1 MNYRAIYVGVIAVF
15 ISIIIVYTI
24 ISVKQSEVIGRLTDK
39 KITAQKLNSDLDYL
53 LHTIAA
59 INPDPYH
66 NTSKDRISSL
76 TNQIKGKLK
85 DPMTGIEFF
94 RLISPLISAY
104 NDAHLVVNNGL
115 YFKEFEQAGGRLFP
129 LSVIID
135 PNINRIFLKATVGKN
150 QNISK
155 GKELVSINNIS
166 CKSIL
171 DKLSQLYPG
180 DSEAYKVAIL
190 ENGFAICLWKEFG
203 FNGSFRILFK
213 DGSSETVKGLFV
225 ADWLNIRKRKVFFEC
240 KCLQDHGQDIAY
252 IKLSSLEYEKKQ
264 QFDGFLVKS
273 FENIHQWGCRSLI
286 IDIRSNFGGSTL
298 LAKQLFNY
306 ITKNP
311 YSIEWENKSFK
322 NGKLITEGDR
332 KLTTPELEEN
342 KFTGKV
348 YLLVN
353 ATTFSSAY
361 MMANAFKFYK
371 LGTVIGD
378 IGSEK
383 MLVSG
388 EPIFFTLPN
397 SQINGFC
404 PSSFFLLPNTL
415 GKDSRLIPDHVVVQ
429 SFEDR
434 LQDKDVQL
442 DFCFKLIGG

>member
-1 MNYRAIYVGVIAVF
+1 MNYKAIYVGVIAFF
-15 ISIIIVYTI
+15 ILIIIVYAI
-24 ISVKQSEVIGRLTDK
+24 ISVKQSAETGSYTDK
-39 KITAQKLNSDLDYL
+39 KISAQKLNSDLDYL
-53 LHTIAA
+53 LQTIAV

-76 TNQIKGKLK
+76 TNEIKGKLNH
-85 DPMTGIEFF
+85 PMTGIEFF

-104 NDAHLVVNNGL
+104 NDGHLVINNGI
-115 YFKEFEQAGGRLFP
+115 YFKEFEQVGGKLFP

-135 PNINRIFLKATVGKN
+135 ANTNRIFLKAAVGKN

-166 CKSIL
+166 CTSIL

-180 DSEAYKVAIL
+180 DSEAYKAAIL

-213 DGSSETVKGLFV
+213 DGSSETVNGLLV
-225 ADWLNIRKRKVFFEC
+225 ADWLNIKKRKVFFEC
-240 KCLQDHGQDIAY
+240 KRLQDHGQDIAY
-252 IKLSSLEYEKKQ
+252 LKLLSLEYEKKP
-264 QFDGFLVKS
+264 QFDEFLVKS
-273 FENIHQWGCRSLI
+273 FEKIHQWGCRSLI
-286 IDIRSNFGGSTL
+286 IDIRSDFGGSTL
-298 LAKQLFNY
+298 LVRQLFNY

-311 YSIEWENKSFK
+311 YSIEWEKKSFK
-322 NGKLITEGDR
+322 NGKIITEGDC

-378 IGSEK
+378 ISSEK

-388 EPIFFTLPN
+388 EPVFFTLPN
-397 SQINGFC
+397 SQVNGYC
-404 PSSFFLLPNTL
+404 PSSVFLLPNTL
-415 GKDSRLIPDHVVVQ
+415 GKQSKLIPDHIVVQ

-434 LQDKDVQL
+434 LHDRDVQL
-442 DFCFKLIGG
+442 DFCLKLIGG